1 MTLGTF
7 TPRTRITGDKI
18 DLRQQ
23 QWYNRPMLMRCNEYS
38 DQFTSKMKGNAKVE
52 AVWAD
57 VVDLASGTILIN
69 VLFTNG
75 AIVDNLKEYAGTE
88 TTLPVKIVKQ
98 AGGQFGGYAVL
109 EALTEQ
115 EQAAA
120 GQWYQQ
126 YWGLVDQE
134 RAKREAAS
142 RPLQNQAPGGFN
154 PAQGQQGFAPAAQ
167 TAPPQQFQQP
177 APQQSQFGQPTQFGG
192 QVAQGG
198 APGGYNPPAQGQAP
212 APQGPPPGQYPAQ
225 QLPHDQGQ
233 FGQQQVAAGMGG
245 SAEYGAPPQGQSA
258 FTQLAQQ
265 PGSGF
270 GAPVEQPYGG
280 VMQGTPTAAALAG
293 QGFGQMNNA
302 PAAQAPGMFT
312 DAPPPADPN
321 QGFAAPNAQNM
332 LAQLNN
338 QLGS

>member
-38 DQFTSKMKGNAKVE
+38 DQFTSKMKQNAKVE

-98 AGGQFGGYAVL
+98 AGGQYGGYAVL

-142 RPLQNQAPGGFN
+142 RPLQNVAPGGFN

-177 APQQSQFGQPTQFGG
+177 APQQGQFGQPTQGFG

-212 APQGPPPGQYPAQ
+212 APQGPPPGQFPAQ

-233 FGQQQVAAGMGG
+233 F
-245 SAEYGAPPQGQSA
+245 
-258 FTQLAQQ
+258 AQQ
-265 PGSGF
+265 PYGMGAKGYDPVGDAAQGNGSLAAQAQQAYQMAQ
-270 GAPVEQPYGG
+270 GAPQAQFQQAGAPGQYVDPN
-280 VMQGTPTAAALAG
+280 QGQAPA
-293 QGFGQMNNA
+293 FGQA
-302 PAAQAPGMFT
+302 QGQAPGMFT

-338 QLGS
+338 QLG

>member
-18 DLRQQ
+18 DLRQT
-23 QWYNRPMLMRCNEYS
+23 QWYDRPMLMRCNEYS
-38 DQFTSKMKGNAKVE
+38 DQFTSKMKQNAKVE

-98 AGGQFGGYAVL
+98 AGGQYGGYAVL

-142 RPLQNQAPGGFN
+142 RPLQNQGPGGFN
-154 PAQGQQGFAPAAQ
+154 PAQGQQGFAPANVNTGPSAFQ
-167 TAPPQQFQQP
+167 PNQQA
-177 APQQSQFGQPTQFGG
+177 APQQGQFGQPTQGFG

-212 APQGPPPGQYPAQ
+212 TPQGPPPGQSPAQ

-233 FGQQQVAAGMGG
+233 FAQQLPHDQGQFQQAGAPGQYVDPNAGQQFQQ
-245 SAEYGAPPQGQSA
+245 PNQGQAPA
-258 FTQLAQQ
+258 FGQPAQQ
-265 PGSGF
+265 SNF
-270 GAPVEQPYGG
+270 GAPG
-280 VMQGTPTAAALAG
+280 AG
-293 QGFGQMNNA
+293 A
-302 PAAQAPGMFT
+302 PNPGQAPGMFT

-321 QGFAAPNAQNM
+321 QGFQAPNAQNM